1 MKPKANTGGQ
11 GLGTKGLGTKGLGT
25 KGLREAN
32 SRRGSYCSD
41 LEVEDA

>member
-11 GLGTKGLGTKGLGT
+11 GLGTKGLGTKGL
-25 KGLREAN
+25 REAN
-32 SRRGSYCSD
+32 SSRGPYCSD

>member
-32 SRRGSYCSD
+32 SSRGPYCSD
-41 LEVEDA
+41 LGVRDA